1 MWTSGLTLVFIF
13 FSTLGPNNFQTVIDS
28 EKCSISTQNFGKKCI
43 YPENFSSV
51 SQIIKIKF
59 QAKYKKIKIFLLA
72 FLKFSLFSVSFDSS
86 FSASECSS
94 LCFEFRCP
102 IKIWFKIF
110 YLRHQEVLF

>member
-1 MWTSGLTLVFIF
+1 MQKILAKIIQLNFQLMWTSGLTPLFIF

-28 EKCSISTQNFGKKCI
+28 EKCSISTQNFGKKYI

-72 FLKFSLFSVSFDSS
+72 FLKFSLFLFLLTAPFLLVNAHHCVSNLD
-86 FSASECSS
+86 A
-94 LCFEFRCP
+94 P
-102 IKIWFKIF
+102 
-110 YLRHQEVLF
+110 

>member
-1 MWTSGLTLVFIF
+1 MWTSGLTPLFIF
-13 FSTLGPNNFQTVIDS
+13 FLNLGPNNFQTVIDS
-28 EKCSISTQNFGKKCI
+28 EKCSISTQTLGKKCM

-51 SQIIKIKF
+51 RQIIKIKF

-72 FLKFSLFSVSFDSS
+72 FLKFSLFSVSFDRS

-110 YLRHQEVLF
+110 YLRHQEALF